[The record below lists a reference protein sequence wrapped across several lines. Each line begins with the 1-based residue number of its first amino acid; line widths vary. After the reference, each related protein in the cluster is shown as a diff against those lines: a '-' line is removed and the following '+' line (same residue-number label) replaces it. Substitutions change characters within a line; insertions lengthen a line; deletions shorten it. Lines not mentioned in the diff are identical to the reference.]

1 MSPSDGGDLFHVM
14 HKVPVG
20 DSPYVRAKQ
29 VQVSKF
35 KFLWVNLIL
44 VIWHSV
50 FVWFFFKISHCLPL
64 LLIGLYV
71 LGLATQLIF
80 YGKQELITNSVDY
93 INADYLGPI
102 CFGEFVKTR
111 KKEMNY
117 EVLFLCE

>member
-35 KFLWVNLIL
+35 EFLWVNFIL

-50 FVWFFFKISHCLPL
+50 FVWFFFFKISHCPPL
-64 LLIGLYV
+64 LLIFLYV
-71 LGLATQLIF
+71 LG
-80 YGKQELITNSVDY
+80 
-93 INADYLGPI
+93 
-102 CFGEFVKTR
+102 FVS
-111 KKEMNY
+111 
-117 EVLFLCE
+117 